1 MLDKRKISRN
11 SETDR
16 HIQLANDFIVL
27 AEKELSAFIRA
38 VQKLFGAEQARQ
50 SALDWIE
57 ELERMDWPSGDSIPD
72 WRQATVVA
80 SARLALWGPAIPIGA
95 GKDLAPEER
104 DSCEHATQNDG
115 PGKDGD
121 GHDGRLLRKTAHLSL
136 GSNFL
141 TEPGPACP
149 SSSRSAPSHSRCSKR
164 RSSTFD

>member
-1 MLDKRKISRN
+1 MISTLRLHELAQIVMVDKQKISRN

-16 HIQLANDFIVL
+16 YIQLANDFIGL

-38 VQKLFGAEQARQ
+38 VQKLFGEQARQ
-50 SALDWIE
+50 SALHWIE

-72 WRQATVVA
+72 WRQATAVA

-95 GKDLAPEER
+95 GKDLAPEEG

-121 GHDGRLLRKTAHLSL
+121 GHDGASIKKEGTSVV
-136 GSNFL
+136 GQ
-141 TEPGPACP
+141 
-149 SSSRSAPSHSRCSKR
+149 
-164 RSSTFD
+164 

>member
-16 HIQLANDFIVL
+16 YTQLANDFLVL

-50 SALDWIE
+50 SALHWIE
-57 ELERMDWPSGDSIPD
+57 ELERMDWPSEDSIPD

-104 DSCEHATQNDG
+104 DSVSTQLRTTGLGRMGTDTM
-115 PGKDGD
+115 
-121 GHDGRLLRKTAHLSL
+121 GRLLRKRAHLSL
-136 GSNFL
+136 GSNF
-141 TEPGPACP
+141 
-149 SSSRSAPSHSRCSKR
+149 SRSLEAK
-164 RSSTFD
+164 

>member
-16 HIQLANDFIVL
+16 YIQVANDFLVL

-50 SALDWIE
+50 SALHWIE
-57 ELERMDWPSGDSIPD
+57 ELERTDWPSGDSIPD

-95 GKDLAPEER
+95 GKDLVPEGG
-104 DSCEHATQNDG
+104 DSCEHTTRNDG
-115 PGKDGD
+115 PRRDGD
-121 GHDGRLLRKTAHLSL
+121 GHDGTSIKEKGTSVVGR
-136 GSNFL
+136 
-141 TEPGPACP
+141 
-149 SSSRSAPSHSRCSKR
+149 
-164 RSSTFD
+164 